1 MDMVGAEKLR
11 DALCEIQL
19 LRSDFSG
26 EKASLERLRSFL
38 CSALGW
44 AELLVDLQK
53 IRPPHPAP
61 SRGSCPNVNGE
72 EWR

>member
-1 MDMVGAEKLR
+1 MVGAEQLQN
-11 DALCEIQL
+11 ALHEIEL

-26 EKASLERLRSFL
+26 EKAESLERLRFFL

-44 AELLVDLQK
+44 AELLPDLQK
-53 IRPPHPAP
+53 IRSPHRAP
-61 SRGSCPNVNGE
+61 SRGNAPNAKDE